1 MGIVGGLSDGADER
15 EKGPPT
21 FNMGRA
27 MGSGTGLGKSGFQG
41 TGDDD
46 FFSSL
51 SNGQQYSYGGFQ
63 K

>member
-1 MGIVGGLSDGADER
+1 MGGLTDGADER

-21 FNMGRA
+21 SFNMGRA
-27 MGSGTGLGKSGFQG
+27 MGSGMGLGKSGYQG
-41 TGDDD
+41 AGDDD

-51 SNGQQYSYGGFQ
+51 SSGQQYSYGGFQ